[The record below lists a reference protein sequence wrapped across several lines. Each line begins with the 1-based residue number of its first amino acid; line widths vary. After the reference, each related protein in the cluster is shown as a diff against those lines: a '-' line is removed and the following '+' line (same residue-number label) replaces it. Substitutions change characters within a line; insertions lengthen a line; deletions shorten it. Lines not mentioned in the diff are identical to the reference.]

1 MTQEDQRQG
10 PFTRVARW
18 VQRALAQ
25 LYRQV
30 NALSRGRLDIVRR
43 TLQSFGEARSAQS
56 AAGMAYYAF
65 FSLFPLALFLVAV
78 ASAIFVQDRGRAVEQ
93 VINLIGQAIPVSP
106 DLIRDNVEQVLVSR
120 GTVSIIGIVGTLWS
134 ATGFFSILS
143 ASINCAWP
151 HAEQRNFFEQ
161 RLVALSMIAVLVVLL
176 ILSLASTAILNFL
189 PLWQIPVLDSLVL
202 RGTLLWRILTALVP
216 WLFAFLLF
224 LALYR
229 WTPNTRV
236 PWGAAGWAALVVSI
250 VWQIAATAFAWYVGS
265 GLARY
270 QLVYGSLGTIIA
282 LLFWIYLTS
291 WFTLFG
297 AHLSAAIARG
307 YSGDARGYSGDAQD
321 DLGDVPEHADGDGR
335 E

>member
-1 MTQEDQRQG
+1 MSARI
-10 PFTRVARW
+10 ARW
-18 VQRALAQ
+18 LEGAGLH
-25 LYRQV
+25 LYRQIDT
-30 NALSRGRLDIVRR
+30 LSRGRLSILRR
-43 TLQSFGEARSAQS
+43 TLESFGEARSAQS
-56 AAGMAYYAF
+56 AAGMAHYAF

-78 ASAIFVQDRGRAVEQ
+78 ASAIFVQNRQRAVQE

-106 DLIRDNVEQVLVSR
+106 SLIRDNIEQVLALR
-120 GTVSIIGIVGTLWS
+120 GTVGLIGAVGTLWS

-143 ASINCAWP
+143 SNINRAWSR
-151 HAEQRNFFEQ
+151 AQQRNFLEL
-161 RLVALSMIAVLVVLL
+161 RLVALVMIAVLVVLL
-176 ILSLASTAILNFL
+176 ALSLVSTAVLNFL
-189 PLWQIPVLDSLVL
+189 PLRQIAGLDGLFL
-202 RGTLLWRILTALVP
+202 PGTLLRRILTALVP

-236 PWGAAGWAALVVSI
+236 PWRAAGWAALIVSI
-250 VWQIAATAFAWYVGS
+250 VWQVAASAFTWYLSS
-265 GLARY
+265 GLAKY

-282 LLFWIYLTS
+282 LLFWIYLAS

-307 YSGDARGYSGDAQD
+307 YSGNARGHSGDAQE
-321 DLGDVPEHADGDGR
+321 PPDGTAK